1 MHKSPAS
8 DPMDKLLNAS
18 AILKRKYNP
27 NVEKSMSLP
36 TDKNSFKMS
45 F

>member
-1 MHKSPAS
+1 MHKSRTS
-8 DPMDKLLNAS
+8 DPMDKLFNAT

-27 NVEKSMSLP
+27 NGEHSMSLP
-36 TDKNSFKMS
+36 TNKNSFKMS